1 MPALLV
7 ALAMLGTS
15 LLGIRSIN
23 KLQADQDKIVSE
35 HVRSL
40 EAAQDLETELRHI
53 RFHSF
58 VYVMDMT
65 PERWAK
71 VARDQAAFER
81 ILAEIRARSTSD
93 DEWTVLNAIE
103 DGYARYRSELES
115 AKRTPIGPSN
125 KEYLAWC
132 DAHPIRYIVVP
143 CEKLLEVNRKAM
155 QETVEASV
163 QRGRE

>member
-7 ALAMLGTS
+7 GLAMLGTS

-81 ILAEIRARSTSD
+81 ILDEIRARAQG
-93 DEWTVLNAIE
+93 DEGQLKTEQLKVLDEIQT
-103 DGYARYRSELES
+103 GY
-115 AKRTPIGPSN
+115 
-125 KEYLAWC
+125 
-132 DAHPIRYIVVP
+132 
-143 CEKLLEVNRKAM
+143 
-155 QETVEASV
+155 
-163 QRGRE
+163 